1 MYVYT
6 VKWLPQLHQLT
17 HTFPILCMYH
27 KNAYS
32 LSKIQVC
39 NTILLI
45 IVTVLYNRSPE
56 LLQVKRNCSYALHCI
71 CSQIFFCLKM
81 CWNFSPGL
89 TDCYKGTLICGWLP
103 KLMFCGRMMVE
114 NFSTIFS
121 WCFYF
126 IPTS

>member
-1 MYVYT
+1 MIITMLLVNISIPWHNYHLFLVMI
-6 VKWLPQLHQLT
+6 
-17 HTFPILCMYH
+17 TFTI
-27 KNAYS
+27 YS
-32 LSKIQVC
+32 LSHFQVC
-39 NTILLI
+39 NRVLL
-45 IVTVLYNRSPE
+45 TVVITLYNRSPE

-81 CWNFSPGL
+81 CWSFSPGL